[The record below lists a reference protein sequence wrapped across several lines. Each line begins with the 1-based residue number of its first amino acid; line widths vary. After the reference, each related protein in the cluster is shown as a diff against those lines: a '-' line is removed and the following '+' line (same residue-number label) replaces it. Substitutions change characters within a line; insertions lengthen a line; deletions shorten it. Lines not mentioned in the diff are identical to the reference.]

1 MSPIEIFIDGKS
13 VGKTDTG
20 PAVIKLPDPPGGK
33 VEWSGDESGFDQI
46 IAGADNLSEFFQ
58 FRQPGQKAEY
68 KVAKDLSAAL
78 FKSAEDTKSEIII
91 RRIKKGAVVDSPSEE
106 T

>member
-33 VEWSGDESGFDQI
+33 VEWSGDESGFGEFT
-46 IAGADNLSEFFQ
+46 AGADNLSEIFQ
-58 FRQPGQKAEY
+58 LTEPGQKAEY
-68 KVAKDLSAAL
+68 KVAKDLSAVL

-91 RRIKKGAVVDSPSEE
+91 RWVKKE
-106 T
+106 